1 LRAFRQGLKD
11 TSYVE
16 GENVAILHRFAEYQ
30 TDRLP
35 ELTTELVRRQVTVIV
50 TLASDA
56 LAAAR
61 AATATIPIVFIVAE
75 DPVLWPGLSRAGGN
89 VTGIN
94 FYSAELPTKRLE
106 LLHELVPTVPCSSIR
121 PVPMPR
127 PRGQTW
133 QRLRPPSGFKSKS
146 LMPAPVA
153 RSIRPSQLLCAS
165 GLTPSLSA
173 PTPSS
178 PPGVSNWPSWRRATR
193 FPLRIRDV
201 TTPQSAGS

>member
-1 LRAFRQGLKD
+1 MTTRPLSALTMLLSRHTKRREFITLVGGAAATWPLAASAQQSSMPVIGFLDPTSPDAFADPGRLRAFRQGLKD

-35 ELTTELVRRQVTVIV
+35 ELATELVRRQVTVIV
-50 TLASDA
+50 PLASDA

-94 FYSAELPTKRLE
+94 FY
-106 LLHELVPTVPCSSIR
+106 
-121 PVPMPR
+121 
-127 PRGQTW
+127 
-133 QRLRPPSGFKSKS
+133 
-146 LMPAPVA
+146 
-153 RSIRPSQLLCAS
+153 
-165 GLTPSLSA
+165 
-173 PTPSS
+173 
-178 PPGVSNWPSWRRATR
+178 
-193 FPLRIRDV
+193 
-201 TTPQSAGS
+201 